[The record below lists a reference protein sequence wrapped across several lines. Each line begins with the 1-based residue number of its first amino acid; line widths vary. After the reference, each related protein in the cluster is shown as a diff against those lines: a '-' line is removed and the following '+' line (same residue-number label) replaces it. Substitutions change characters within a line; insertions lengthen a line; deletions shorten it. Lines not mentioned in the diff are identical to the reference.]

1 MSKNGN
7 GYLNK
12 YEKNRW
18 QNQRLRRN
26 KMWSFN
32 KSSEVV
38 THRLLIEGVISKNLK
53 REAILDGLKASL
65 KREKEWNYET
75 KPEGNSNKN
84 SIKWQHI
91 QTYLKS
97 FKKMRAKISINPRY
111 SGSRETRGYIDGRY
125 NGLEARMI
133 NKEDWVPIFFGQ

>member
-1 MSKNGN
+1 M
-7 GYLNK
+7 
-12 YEKNRW
+12 
-18 QNQRLRRN
+18 
-26 KMWSFN
+26 
-32 KSSEVV
+32 V

-75 KPEGNSNKN
+75 KPERNSNKN

-97 FKKMRAKISINPRY
+97 FQKCAQKYQLILVTADHGKQEDIS
-111 SGSRETRGYIDGRY
+111 
-125 NGLEARMI
+125 M
-133 NKEDWVPIFFGQ
+133 EDTMG